1 MALGYLRVSTDEQV
15 ASGAGLDGQKLSI
28 EARAAMQ
35 GLHIPENGWF
45 VDDGVSGTI
54 PPEEREQLAKALQAM
69 QQGPAS
75 VLLFMR
81 VDRLARMVRDLLD
94 MRDRAE
100 DEGWS
105 LAAADNS
112 VDLTT
117 PHGRTLFTMQGA
129 FAELERDLIAARTRE
144 ALAAL
149 KARGVRLG
157 RPSTLPLDV
166 VARILGERSAGDKPW
181 AAIAEG
187 LNADGIPTAHGGVRW
202 WPATVRKV
210 ASGQDAVKLTT

>member
-15 ASGAGLDGQKLSI
+15 ASGAGLEGQRAGI
-28 EARAAMQ
+28 EARAALQ
-35 GLHIPENGWF
+35 GLYIPDDGWY
-45 VDDGVSGTI
+45 VDDGVSGSI
-54 PPEEREQLAKALQAM
+54 PPEEREEFDKCLQRL

-81 VDRLARMVRDLLD
+81 VDRLARSAKDLLLLA
-94 MRDRAE
+94 DRCE
-100 DEGWS
+100 NEHWS

-117 PHGRTLFTMQGA
+117 PHGIAMFGVA
-129 FAELERDLIAARTRE
+129 AIFAQLERDLIKARTRE

-157 RPSTLPLDV
+157 RPSVLPHEV
-166 VARILGERSAGDKPW
+166 VARIVGERIGGEKTW
-181 AAIAEG
+181 AEIAAA
-187 LNADGIPTAHGGVRW
+187 LNADRVPTAHGGARW
-202 WPATVRKV
+202 WPATARKV
-210 ASGQDAVKLTT
+210 ALGQDAMKLTA

>member
-1 MALGYLRVSTDEQV
+1 MALGYLRVSTEEQV
-15 ASGAGLDGQKLSI
+15 VSGAGLDGQRFAI
-28 EARAAMQ
+28 ETRAAMQ
-35 GLHIPENGWF
+35 GLYIPEDGWY
-45 VDDGVSGTI
+45 VDDGVSGTT
-54 PPEEREQLAKALQAM
+54 PPEEREELSKALQALK
-69 QQGPAS
+69 QGPAA
-75 VLLFMR
+75 VFLFMR
-81 VDRLARMVRDLLD
+81 VDRLARKVRDLID

-100 DEGWS
+100 KEGWT

-149 KARGVRLG
+149 RAQGVRLG
-157 RPSTLPLDV
+157 RPSVLPMDI
-166 VARILGERSAGDKPW
+166 VARIIGERVGGKSW
-181 AAIAEG
+181 SVIAEG

-210 ASGQDAVKLTT
+210 AQGQDAMTITA